1 MHFEDGNP
9 KSKGVARR
17 RKYVNLEAV
26 VRKIDYY
33 ARIGLWSQQT
43 IKAIKNS
50 LDSLEY
56 LTEEDFAICC
66 ENQEMKENA

>member
-50 LDSLEY
+50 LDNLEY
-56 LTEEDFAICC
+56 FTEEDFAICC